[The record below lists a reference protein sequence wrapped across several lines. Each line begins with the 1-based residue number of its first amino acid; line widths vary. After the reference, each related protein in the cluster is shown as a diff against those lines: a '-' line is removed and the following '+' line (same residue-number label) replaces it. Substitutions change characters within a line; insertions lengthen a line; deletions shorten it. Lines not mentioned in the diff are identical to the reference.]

1 MIPTLSSLRTLSS
14 KGQIY
19 KTKQTPDHS
28 LIKNTEIEEASP
40 EARERLQLSTTFH
53 LSFLEAMARK
63 EDVLTKAYS
72 MVTEAATYGHKKVFP
87 LILAVQ
93 GSSRPY

>member
-1 MIPTLSSLRTLSS
+1 MSI
-14 KGQIY
+14 
-19 KTKQTPDHS
+19 
-28 LIKNTEIEEASP
+28 
-40 EARERLQLSTTFH
+40 TFH

-63 EDVLTKAYS
+63 EDVLTKASS
-72 MVTEAATYGHKKVFP
+72 MVTEAATYGHEKVFP